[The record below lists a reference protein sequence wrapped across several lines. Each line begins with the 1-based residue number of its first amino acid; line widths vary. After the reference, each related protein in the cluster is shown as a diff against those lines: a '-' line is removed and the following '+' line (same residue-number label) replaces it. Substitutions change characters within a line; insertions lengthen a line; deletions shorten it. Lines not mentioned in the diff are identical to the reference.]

1 MGEKKK
7 KKKNLERKEGDVHMS
22 FEESSSIIS
31 GTSESHI

>member
-1 MGEKKK
+1 MGEKK

-22 FEESSSIIS
+22 FEKGSSIIS